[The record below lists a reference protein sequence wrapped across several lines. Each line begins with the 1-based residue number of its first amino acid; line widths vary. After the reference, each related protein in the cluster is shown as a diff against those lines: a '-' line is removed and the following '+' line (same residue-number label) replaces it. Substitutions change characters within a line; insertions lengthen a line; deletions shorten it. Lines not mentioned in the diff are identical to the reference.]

1 MLKIFKSRKGDMSV
15 PVIVA
20 IVIGLTL
27 LVIMIYLL
35 WGKSKNLSEAVG
47 CPREECSANDP
58 RGECPAGQTKSY
70 NPCSF
75 KDGDQTKTGRCC
87 VSESFE

>member
-1 MLKIFKSRKGDMSV
+1 MLKILKSRKGDMSV

-27 LVIMIYLL
+27 LVIMVYLL
-35 WGKSKNLSEAVG
+35 WGKSRNLSEAVG
-47 CPREECSANDP
+47 CERSLCSANDP
-58 RGECPAGQTKSY
+58 QGNCAAGYTKSY
-70 NPCSF
+70 TPCSF
-75 KDGDQTKTGRCC
+75 KDGEVTKTGRCC